1 MKYLTV
7 ILGLYILSLGAV
19 LFVKSTLGIPPIS
32 CINYVLSLHTPMTLG
47 VATFVV
53 NVLFIFVELLLLRGI
68 GTRRDYLENIMA
80 WAIISAKPMVLCAAP
95 DPLPPEAAYLR
106 L

>member
-1 MKYLTV
+1 MRKSVLKYLTV

-53 NVLFIFVELLLLRGI
+53 NVLFILVELLLLRGI
-68 GTRRDYLENIMA
+68 GTRRDYLEIILNHLKNTHLNI
-80 WAIISAKPMVLCAAP
+80 L
-95 DPLPPEAAYLR
+95 
-106 L
+106 